1 MSSVGSIGSSM
12 SNSMLQQM
20 QEVRFKK
27 GDINGDSSISK
38 DEFDTLSKTGK
49 NRGGDTT
56 DAMFAQFD
64 SDSDGAISRLESDA
78 AIAKASQE
86 MRGQGMRSQGPP
98 QGMPLSA
105 GSGTS
110 LADSSDVSVVF
121 DEMDT
126 NQDGV
131 VSLAEM
137 TEALST
143 SDESESSSLNRNSSS
158 ENASA
163 QAMQRMLDAPEESPV
178 SDNSDSLK
186 SILNSALNSYLQ
198 QSTSN
203 YAQLSLD
210 SSGLSATV

>member
-12 SNSMLQQM
+12 SSSMLQQM
-20 QEVRFKK
+20 QEERFKK

-49 NRGGDTT
+49 NRGGDDT

-86 MRGQGMRSQGPP
+86 MRGQGMRGQGPP
-98 QGMPLSA
+98 QVMPPSTD
-105 GSGTS
+105 SETS
-110 LADSSDVSVVF
+110 FADSSDVSAVF

-137 TEALST
+137 TEALAT
-143 SDESESSSLNRNSSS
+143 SDESESLSRNRNSSS
-158 ENASA
+158 EDAPA
-163 QAMQRMLDAPEESPV
+163 QAMQRMDAIEESSA

-186 SILNSALNSYLQ
+186 SILNAALNSYLQ
-198 QSTSN
+198 
-203 YAQLSLD
+203 
-210 SSGLSATV
+210 